1 MVKNLPAIQEVWVQS
16 LGQEDPLEEEMATRS
31 SILAW
36 RIPWIEESGG
46 LQSMGSQE
54 SDTTEQLTLS
64 LSGRAGFKTRR
75 YPESTLI
82 DPVL

>member
-1 MVKNLPAIQEVWVQS
+1 
-16 LGQEDPLEEEMATRS
+16 MANYS

-64 LSGRAGFKTRR
+64 LSGRAGFKTRW